1 MYAKSLQS
9 CPTLCDPRLLCPWV
23 FSRQEYWSGLL
34 CPPPGGQSP
43 SNADLITSLSW
54 LNTLQVSSVPQ
65 LCLTL
70 CDPLDCSTPGFSVHH
85 QLPDLTQT
93 HVHGVSD
100 AIKPSPPLLPP
111 FPPAFNRSQHRSF
124 PMSQFFAS
132 GGRSIGDSAST
143 SVLPGNIQD

>member
-1 MYAKSLQS
+1 MKRRS
-9 CPTLCDPRLLCPWV
+9 
-23 FSRQEYWSGLL
+23 
-34 CPPPGGQSP
+34 
-43 SNADLITSLSW
+43 TSLIV
-54 LNTLQVSSVPQ
+54 QFSSVARS
-65 LCLTL
+65 CLTL

-132 GGRSIGDSAST
+132 RGQSIGVSASA
-143 SVLPGNIQD
+143 SVLPMNTQDWLIYNVMLTSAVQQSDSDIYWAGQKVCLNFPISY